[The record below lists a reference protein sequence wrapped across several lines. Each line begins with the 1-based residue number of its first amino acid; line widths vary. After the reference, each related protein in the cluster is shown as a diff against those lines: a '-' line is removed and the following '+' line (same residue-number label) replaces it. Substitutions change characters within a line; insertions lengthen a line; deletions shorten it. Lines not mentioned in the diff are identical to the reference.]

1 MTSVGV
7 ISVGLSNLGSLLGAL
22 ERISASH
29 QMIDDPKDLNTV
41 DRVIIPGVGSFSHA
55 MKNLGT
61 RGLVDPLR
69 DFFNRGKPMMGICL
83 GMQLLGEKGLEGA
96 EGPGLGL
103 VTGSSSKL
111 PEDGTHRIP
120 HMGWNS
126 IEILHPHPVLEG
138 VPSESDFYFVH
149 SYAIAGF
156 EAPQAL
162 AKTNHGVDFLSGV
175 FKANVVGFQFHPEKS
190 QRNGSKIIKNFVGWD
205 GSC

>member
-1 MTSVGV
+1 MTLIGIVS
-7 ISVGLSNLGSLLGAL
+7 IGLSNLGSLQGAL
-22 ERISASH
+22 ERVDANY
-29 QMIDDPKDLNTV
+29 QLVDDPSNLTLV
-41 DRVIIPGVGSFSHA
+41 DRLILPGVGSFSHA
-55 MKNLGT
+55 MKNLES
-61 RGLVDPLR
+61 RNLVNPLKE
-69 DFFNRGKPMMGICL
+69 FFSSGKPMMGICL
-83 GMQLLGEKGLEGA
+83 GMQLLGEEGV
-96 EGPGLGL
+96 EGSEVPGLGL
-103 VTGSSSKL
+103 VAGSSSKL
-111 PEDGTHRIP
+111 PEDGAHRVP

-175 FKANVVGFQFHPEKS
+175 YRENLVGFQFHPEKS
-190 QRNGSKIIKNFVGWD
+190 QRNGSKIIENFVKWD